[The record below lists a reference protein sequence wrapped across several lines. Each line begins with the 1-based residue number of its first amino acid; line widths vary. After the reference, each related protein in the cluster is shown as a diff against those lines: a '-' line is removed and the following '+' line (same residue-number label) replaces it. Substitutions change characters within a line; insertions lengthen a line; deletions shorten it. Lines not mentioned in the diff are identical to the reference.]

1 MAKKSKN
8 IHDDPVLRELRD
20 IKRLLVLQLISSGVQ
35 GAHIATTL
43 QIDAGTVS
51 RMVPARRIRKR

>member
-8 IHDDPVLRELRD
+8 THDDPVQRELRD

-35 GAHIATTL
+35 AAHIATAL
-43 QIDAGTVS
+43 QVDAATVS
-51 RMVPARRIRKR
+51 RMVPTRRIKKS